1 MLKKVLV
8 IRLSSLGDIVLTTLA
23 VRCLKTQTNCEV
35 HYLTKSAFKDLL
47 VANPYIEKIWLLESS
62 LGELVPS
69 LKAEGFDLIL
79 DLHNNL
85 RSRLIRL
92 RLWQVPVVTYHKG
105 NLAKWL
111 AVYFKIIRL
120 PKDHIAIRY
129 LESLKKYLVEDD
141 GQGLDYF
148 IPEKDKV
155 DLKTIA
161 VQSPYIAL
169 VIGAAH
175 FTKRIPVEK
184 LQVLTADLATKW
196 PIVIIG
202 GKAEERE
209 GKLLESD
216 RVINTCGRYSIS
228 QSASLLAQS
237 FMVIAPDTGMMHIAA
252 ALKKPIRSVWGSTL
266 AEFGF
271 WPFYGAH
278 FPDLN
283 QSFEV
288 SGLNCRP
295 CARFGRDHCPKGH
308 FDCMQQQDV
317 NKIILSI

>member
-1 MLKKVLV
+1 MLNKVLV
-8 IRLSSLGDIVLTTLA
+8 IRLSSLGDIVLTSLA
-23 VRCLKTQTNCEV
+23 VRCLKTQTKCEI

-47 VANPYIEKIWLLESS
+47 AANPYVDKIWLLHSS
-62 LGELVPS
+62 IDELIPS

-92 RLWQVPVVTYHKG
+92 RLWKVPVVTYHKG

-129 LESLKKYLVEDD
+129 LNALKKYQIQDD

-148 IPEKDKV
+148 IPEKDIV

-161 VQSPYIAL
+161 VPSPYIAL

-175 FTKRIPVEK
+175 FTKRIPLAK
-184 LQVLTADLATKW
+184 LQVLTAGLVTRW
-196 PIVIIG
+196 PVVIIG
-202 GKAEERE
+202 GKAEEDE
-209 GKLLESD
+209 GKLLAAD
-216 RVINTCGRYSIS
+216 RVFNTCGRYSIN

-237 FMVIAPDTGMMHIAA
+237 FVVIAPDTGMMHIAA

-271 WPFYGAH
+271 WPYYGAH
-278 FPDLN
+278 SPDLN

-288 SGLNCRP
+288 PGLPCRP
-295 CARFGRDHCPKGH
+295 CARFGKDHCPKGH
-308 FDCMQQQDV
+308 FDCMQHQDM
-317 NKIILSI
+317 NSIVQSI